1 MGDHVSSLPSASSS
15 VSALSVGD
23 SGAPARVAGV
33 HPLVARM
40 GVAHFVVDWFSNSL
54 APLIPLL
61 IAKLQ
66 LTLAGAGTLAMIF
79 QLAASVTQVLFGDLA
94 DRGRAKQMLWLG
106 ALVTVVCLGLVAF
119 CQTWNQLVLVLVVGG
134 LGVAAF
140 HPAGAMLAHRHSMGK
155 PGYAMAVYVTS
166 GTLGFALGPM
176 AIALVADRFGLA
188 WVPLLI
194 VPGLAVVFLALRRL
208 PPLEGARRHHQA
220 DRFGFR
226 ALRPYAKPLA
236 LLYFL
241 VVVRGFVSSALG
253 AFVPV
258 LLARRGASITLA
270 AAGITVYSLAG
281 GLGGFFGGAMADHV
295 GHRRVILMSMLLPV
309 PFLVAAPNGSPYAT
323 LACLAV
329 AGFFMLSTLP
339 VNVSFGQ
346 LIAPVSAGTVASLMM
361 GFAWGAG
368 ALLVPVAG
376 WLADR
381 WGLETTLTALGLVPL
396 AGVALAWPLPRRV
409 E

>member
-1 MGDHVSSLPSASSS
+1 MSSSASSTA
-15 VSALSVGD
+15 SALSLGD
-23 SGAPARVAGV
+23 SARVARAAGV

-40 GVAHFVVDWFSNSL
+40 GVLHFVVDWFSNAL

-61 IAKLQ
+61 IVKLQ

-79 QLAASVTQVLFGDLA
+79 QLAASVTQVVFGELA
-94 DRGRAKQMLWLG
+94 DRGRAKHMLVLG
-106 ALVTVVCLGLVAF
+106 ALVTVVCLGLMPL
-119 CQTWNQLVLVLVVGG
+119 CQTWTQLVAMLVAGG

-140 HPAGAMLAHRHSMGK
+140 HPAGAMLAHRFSLSR

-166 GTLGFALGPM
+166 GTLGFAAGPL
-176 AIALVADRFGLA
+176 AIALVAERLGLS
-188 WVPLLI
+188 WVPVLI

-208 PPLEGARRHHQA
+208 PPVEGTPRRHDA
-220 DRFGFR
+220 GRFGFR

-309 PFLVAAPNGSPYAT
+309 PFLMAAPGGSPWLT
-323 LACLAV
+323 LVCLGV

-346 LIAPVSAGTVASLMM
+346 LIAPVSAGTVASLLM

-368 ALLVPVAG
+368 ALLVPVTG

-381 WGLETTLTALGLVPL
+381 WGLETTMTVLGLVPL

-409 E
+409 P